1 MKKFLTIILAV
12 LLACGVFSLIACGGD
27 GGKGKETG
35 SITVTPASCEI
46 DINQQLQLSA
56 KFLDGAGNEIAGKAF
71 TWESEDDAVATVTN
85 EGLVTG
91 IGVGN
96 VKIFAKS
103 GEISG
108 YCDLTVI
115 DSGEVPVLSYMGPDS
130 VKLNIGDVYTLT
142 AYVRY
147 KNEDVA
153 AQISF
158 ENSAPEIV
166 SIATDGAKAELTAVD
181 AGTAVIT
188 IKSAYNGVALSKEFT
203 LQVLEKTVRQIDSRF
218 IVDLSKDTV
227 AVDVPTS
234 DFLQEYDTTVSA
246 ITIGDGEN
254 VLSSIENG
262 RATLIKSKLKAGEQT
277 IKFETDR
284 IVYEAQIKV
293 CSKIITTE
301 EEFKNIQSFYR
312 ATPVGN
318 QLRWNGYVLLA
329 NDLDLQNEFETTESN
344 VPFRVV
350 ESNSDAG
357 LVGTFDG
364 GGHTIKNFKVG
375 VRGLFGAIGANGVV
389 KDVSFIDVSTAAD
402 DGGIIAYFNYGSMS
416 NVFVSASLTAMNP
429 YGNGPGV
436 LAHITSA
443 ETMFTRCVIEMTA
456 TPGAGKTDWG
466 VIGHH
471 TNMSQK
477 LLEGTYSDIIV
488 IGGTQVIPA
497 GYTCS
502 GLDSDTVK
510 GYATLAD
517 YWADPNRNDASL
529 WEGGMWQANSNQMP
543 VLKTY
548 GSNLLDNLTISP
560 EAKTE
565 IKDGDVIST
574 NRDSEVKFMLKT
586 EVAGVSIDETTG
598 VVTIDDDSATNGS
611 TFTVVV
617 YSRLD
622 ETVYTERQY
631 TIKCL
636 AATFATGKQVNV
648 DLSENADYEL
658 SFATVTDGTHTL
670 SGEIVEVRLG
680 TTVLTKDTDYTI
692 SDGKITFKQ
701 SVLQNIG
708 TGLKQ
713 VRVITEQ
720 ENNLN
725 AYTID
730 LLLCSKIIRTVE
742 EFKNIESYFTK
753 SAVGEQFRWDG
764 YVLLA
769 DDLDLQNGF
778 ETTESNV
785 PFRVVNF
792 DLNCGL
798 MGTFDGGGHTVKNFK
813 VGVRGLFG
821 AIGANGVVKNVSFIG
836 VSTAAGDGGIIAYFN
851 NGTMQDIFV
860 SASLPNDIN
869 PDGNGPGV
877 LAHVVSAQT
886 KFTRCVIEMT
896 ATPGAGKTDW
906 GVIGHHTNM
915 SQKLLEGT
923 YSDIIVIGGTQV
935 IPAGYTCSGL
945 DSDTVKGYA
954 TLADYW
960 ADPNRNDAS
969 SWEGGMWQAT
979 NGEMPA
985 LK

>member
-350 ESNSDAG
+350 
-357 LVGTFDG
+357 
-364 GGHTIKNFKVG
+364 
-375 VRGLFGAIGANGVV
+375 
-389 KDVSFIDVSTAAD
+389 
-402 DGGIIAYFNYGSMS
+402 
-416 NVFVSASLTAMNP
+416 
-429 YGNGPGV
+429 
-436 LAHITSA
+436 
-443 ETMFTRCVIEMTA
+443 
-456 TPGAGKTDWG
+456 
-466 VIGHH
+466 
-471 TNMSQK
+471 
-477 LLEGTYSDIIV
+477 
-488 IGGTQVIPA
+488 
-497 GYTCS
+497 
-502 GLDSDTVK
+502 
-510 GYATLAD
+510 
-517 YWADPNRNDASL
+517 
-529 WEGGMWQANSNQMP
+529 
-543 VLKTY
+543 
-548 GSNLLDNLTISP
+548 
-560 EAKTE
+560 
-565 IKDGDVIST
+565 
-574 NRDSEVKFMLKT
+574 
-586 EVAGVSIDETTG
+586 
-598 VVTIDDDSATNGS
+598 
-611 TFTVVV
+611 
-617 YSRLD
+617 
-622 ETVYTERQY
+622 
-631 TIKCL
+631 
-636 AATFATGKQVNV
+636 
-648 DLSENADYEL
+648 
-658 SFATVTDGTHTL
+658 
-670 SGEIVEVRLG
+670 
-680 TTVLTKDTDYTI
+680 
-692 SDGKITFKQ
+692 
-701 SVLQNIG
+701 
-708 TGLKQ
+708 
-713 VRVITEQ
+713 
-720 ENNLN
+720 
-725 AYTID
+725 
-730 LLLCSKIIRTVE
+730 
-742 EFKNIESYFTK
+742 
-753 SAVGEQFRWDG
+753 
-764 YVLLA
+764 
-769 DDLDLQNGF
+769 
-778 ETTESNV
+778 
-785 PFRVVNF
+785 NF

-798 MGTFDGGGHTVKNFK
+798 MGK
-813 VGVRGLFG
+813 
-821 AIGANGVVKNVSFIG
+821 IGR
-836 VSTAAGDGGIIAYFN
+836 
-851 NGTMQDIFV
+851 
-860 SASLPNDIN
+860 ASCRER
-869 PDGNGPGV
+869 V
-877 LAHVVSAQT
+877 
-886 KFTRCVIEMT
+886 
-896 ATPGAGKTDW
+896 
-906 GVIGHHTNM
+906 
-915 SQKLLEGT
+915 
-923 YSDIIVIGGTQV
+923 
-935 IPAGYTCSGL
+935 
-945 DSDTVKGYA
+945 
-954 TLADYW
+954 
-960 ADPNRNDAS
+960 
-969 SWEGGMWQAT
+969 
-979 NGEMPA
+979 
-985 LK
+985 

>member
-389 KDVSFIDVSTAAD
+389 KDVSFIGVSTAAD

-443 ETMFTRCVIEMTA
+443 ET
-456 TPGAGKTDWG
+456 
-466 VIGHH
+466 
-471 TNMSQK
+471 
-477 LLEGTYSDIIV
+477 
-488 IGGTQVIPA
+488 
-497 GYTCS
+497 
-502 GLDSDTVK
+502 
-510 GYATLAD
+510 
-517 YWADPNRNDASL
+517 
-529 WEGGMWQANSNQMP
+529 
-543 VLKTY
+543 
-548 GSNLLDNLTISP
+548 
-560 EAKTE
+560 
-565 IKDGDVIST
+565 
-574 NRDSEVKFMLKT
+574 
-586 EVAGVSIDETTG
+586 
-598 VVTIDDDSATNGS
+598 
-611 TFTVVV
+611 
-617 YSRLD
+617 
-622 ETVYTERQY
+622 
-631 TIKCL
+631 
-636 AATFATGKQVNV
+636 
-648 DLSENADYEL
+648 
-658 SFATVTDGTHTL
+658 
-670 SGEIVEVRLG
+670 
-680 TTVLTKDTDYTI
+680 
-692 SDGKITFKQ
+692 
-701 SVLQNIG
+701 
-708 TGLKQ
+708 
-713 VRVITEQ
+713 
-720 ENNLN
+720 
-725 AYTID
+725 
-730 LLLCSKIIRTVE
+730 
-742 EFKNIESYFTK
+742 
-753 SAVGEQFRWDG
+753 
-764 YVLLA
+764 
-769 DDLDLQNGF
+769 
-778 ETTESNV
+778 
-785 PFRVVNF
+785 
-792 DLNCGL
+792 
-798 MGTFDGGGHTVKNFK
+798 
-813 VGVRGLFG
+813 
-821 AIGANGVVKNVSFIG
+821 
-836 VSTAAGDGGIIAYFN
+836 
-851 NGTMQDIFV
+851 
-860 SASLPNDIN
+860 
-869 PDGNGPGV
+869 
-877 LAHVVSAQT
+877 

-915 SQKLLEGT
+915 SQ
-923 YSDIIVIGGTQV
+923 TQV
-935 IPAGYTCSGL
+935 TRAAVWTAI
-945 DSDTVKGYA
+945 
-954 TLADYW
+954 
-960 ADPNRNDAS
+960 R
-969 SWEGGMWQAT
+969 
-979 NGEMPA
+979 
-985 LK
+985 